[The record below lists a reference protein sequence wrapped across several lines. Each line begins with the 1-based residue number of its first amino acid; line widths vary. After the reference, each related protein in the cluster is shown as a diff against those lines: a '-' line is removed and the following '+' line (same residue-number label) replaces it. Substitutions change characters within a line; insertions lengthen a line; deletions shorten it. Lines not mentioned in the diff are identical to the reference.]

1 MKRED
6 INILLMR
13 APGTNCELE
22 TIRAFNDLGVNTHL
36 IHSQRIFKKKNL
48 LDYDVLVFPGGF
60 SYGDY
65 VRSGAIWA
73 KECEYHIGEE
83 MIAFVDSGRPVLGI
97 CNGFQ
102 VLVETGFLPG
112 FYGRSPEPQAALA
125 NNTHG
130 YQNRWIRM
138 KYTGKGNCGI
148 MGGLDDG
155 FVLACPVAH
164 GEGRFILP
172 PDKQEKQLEQLYE
185 HDMLVW
191 RYVKADG
198 SFADGEWPDNPNGA
212 YHDIAGICNPEGTV
226 LGLMPHPERA
236 YYGYLM
242 PEWTKIGKPP
252 VYGDGYP
259 FFKSIVNYVERK
271 F

>member
-6 INILLMR
+6 IKVLLMR
-13 APGTNCELE
+13 APGTNCDLE
-22 TIRAFNDLGVNTHL
+22 TVRAFRDLGVQADLVHV
-36 IHSQRIFKKKNL
+36 QKVFRDKNL
-48 LDYDVLVFPGGF
+48 LDYDILVLPGGF

-65 VRSGAIWA
+65 VRSGAIQA
-73 KECEYHIGEE
+73 KEMEYRIGKE
-83 MIAFVDSGRPVLGI
+83 MVEFVDTGRPVIGI

-112 FYGRSPEPQAALA
+112 FEGRSQYPEAALA
-125 NNTHG
+125 NSSHG

-138 KYTGKGNCGI
+138 KNVGKGNCT
-148 MGGLDDG
+148 M
-155 FVLACPVAH
+155 LAHVPEDHVISCPIAH

-172 PDKQEKQLEQLYE
+172 PDGREKLLQRLY
-185 HDMLVW
+185 DNDQIVW

-198 SFADGEWPDNPNGA
+198 SFADGEWWDNPNGA
-212 YHDIAGICNPEGTV
+212 FHDIAGICNPKGNV

-242 PEWTKIGKPP
+242 PEWTKAGAPEN
-252 VYGDGYP
+252 YGDGRI
-259 FFKSIVNYVERK
+259 FFDSIVKYVESR